1 MAAFNQLDI
10 VFVLFL
16 YAFGDDVGSKLDG
29 HASYDTHE
37 HPACFVL
44 YNVDDEGVVDLHGIE
59 GEPVQVPETGIAGAK
74 IVDG

>member
-1 MAAFNQLDI
+1 M
-10 VFVLFL
+10 LFL
-16 YAFGDDVGSKLDG
+16 YAFGNDVGSKLDG
-29 HASYDTHE
+29 HASYGTRE

-44 YNVDDEGVVDLHGIE
+44 YNVDDEGVVDLQGIE